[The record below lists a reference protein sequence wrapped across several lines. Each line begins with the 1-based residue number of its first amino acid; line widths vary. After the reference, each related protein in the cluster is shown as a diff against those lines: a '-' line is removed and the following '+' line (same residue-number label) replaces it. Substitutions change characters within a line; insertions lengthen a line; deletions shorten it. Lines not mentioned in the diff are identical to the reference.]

1 MKVLSI
7 EEIEKVSGAG
17 FCNGMIVSTFAGD
30 GALIGLGFAGVGALA
45 GAALGAAIG
54 EVASDIA
61 CG

>member
-1 MKVLSI
+1 VKVLSI